1 MIVFD
6 YFSHAPTDGYASV
19 ESYTNV
25 DYADIPSFTSPV
37 SGVTRQLRD
46 CLDFR
51 PIKSITSSG
60 GTGTLQTNEDI
71 PDADTSITANTIFYL
86 PRKDKLTLTKDRVY
100 KVLNGV
106 SAEDPILP
114 ADDDD
119 AMTLYSLD
127 IPAYTFNSSDVDTQY
142 IDLSLIHI

>member
-1 MIVFD
+1 M
-6 YFSHAPTDGYASV
+6 
-19 ESYTNV
+19 
-25 DYADIPSFTSPV
+25 
-37 SGVTRQLRD
+37 RD

-100 KVLNGV
+100 KGINGV

-142 IDLSLIHI
+142 IDNRRFTMRDIGKIEKRVDTLVSQKALDEHKLNLFNEFINSL